1 MTAARNVYIIIFF
14 MALLPIAFFSVKGFV
29 KPKRPGASKV
39 RRSLCLVYGIV
50 GTALAMVA
58 CLFLY
63 RFTIARQPLLV
74 SERAAVLCLDTQS
87 RGGDAAAALQEAG
100 LAGNGVVVQLEGL
113 DAAVFDG
120 TELQMPQ
127 KLQVAEGGVGYPV
140 LLETDDVYCVLG
152 VVMDETGET
161 PQVLAIQAYFG
172 EDAKAFL
179 DGKMTFYGSSTYK
192 LPKA

>member
-14 MALLPIAFFSVKGFV
+14 MALLPIAFFSIKGFA
-29 KPKRPGASKV
+29 KPKRPGASKA
-39 RRSLCLVYGIV
+39 RRILCLVYGAV
-50 GTALAMVA
+50 GTALAVA
-58 CLFLY
+58 VCLFLY
-63 RFTIARQPLLV
+63 RFTIARQPLLL
-74 SERAAVLCLDTQS
+74 SERAAVLCLDAQS

-100 LAGNGVVVQLEGL
+100 LAGNGVAVDLEGL
-113 DAAVFDG
+113 DPAAFDG
-120 TELQMPQ
+120 
-127 KLQVAEGGVGYPV
+127 AEGGVGYPV

-152 VVMDETGET
+152 IVIDETGEI